1 MPLESYS
8 LVEHFD
14 FMCKYIPQPFAIKSA
29 DVKSFEKDTN
39 DGGSYVIKTN
49 NNTYSLSKIALKKLV
64 DALGVKVRLLDAVC
78 SETDVIDLAL
88 PIINKLF
95 KCFADCFVFYS
106 TSEDVSFIIDL
117 NVHSERGEEGT
128 IFECGPSP
136 WPISITD
143 YPNSFTCFHS
153 FKERYNIEDKDMDI
167 LVKSDDIISGNKVL
181 FNTFK
186 NVSDSVLQPMLTFTS
201 KFSDL
206 DGFSDIHTTL
216 YDEASDIY
224 MQFPSNYAKLDD
236 VTFDDL
242 WKKALHI
249 NDRLDLNDFIFQEVS
264 ELAASEDTP
273 NSVKKFISSILIDNT
288 ININQ
293 PIKDILAESVTICNQ
308 LKPSKARKLKRDLGN
323 LIAWAVCMKHSG
335 CSECHHLHI

>member
-1 MPLESYS
+1 
-8 LVEHFD
+8 
-14 FMCKYIPQPFAIKSA
+14 MCKYIPQPFAIKSV
-29 DVKSFEKDTN
+29 DVVSFEKDTN
-39 DGGSYVIKTN
+39 DSGSYVIKVN

-64 DALGVKVRLLDAVC
+64 DALGVKVRLLETVC
-78 SETDVIDLAL
+78 FETDVIDLAL
-88 PIINKLF
+88 PIIDKLF

-106 TSEDVSFIIDL
+106 MSEDASFIIDL
-117 NVHSERGEEGT
+117 NVHNERGEAGS

-143 YPNSFTCFHS
+143 YPNSFTCFHL
-153 FKERYNIEDKDMDI
+153 FKERYGIEDKDTNI
-167 LVKSDDIISGNKVL
+167 LVKSDDILSGDKVL

-186 NVSDSVLQPMLTFTS
+186 NVPDSILQPMLTFTS
-201 KFSDL
+201 KFYDL
-206 DGFSDIHTTL
+206 NGFSDIHATL

-224 MQFPSNYAKLDD
+224 MQFPSNYAKLDEA
-236 VTFDDL
+236 TFDDL
-242 WKKALHI
+242 WKKVLHI
-249 NDRLDLNDFIFQEVS
+249 NERLDLNDFIFQEVS

-293 PIKDILAESVTICNQ
+293 PIKDILAESVTVCNQ
-308 LKPSKARKLKRDLGN
+308 LKPSKARKLKKNLGN

-335 CSECHHLHI
+335 CSECHRLHI